1 MVLSEGLHI
10 ASSSTGKCTLQ
21 TVDDDAIRRPTLR
34 TITIGELQSRA
45 MLKAMQ
51 MSTGVINLSG
61 RVNA

>member
-10 ASSSTGKCTLQ
+10 ASSSPGKCMSQ

-34 TITIGELQSRA
+34 TITIGELQSQA

-51 MSTGVINLSG
+51 ISTGVINLSC
-61 RVNA
+61 RANA